1 MTPKRPRPPLN
12 DATLR
17 ELALHYAAR
26 YATSRAR
33 LASYLRRK
41 LKERGWEGEAPPSPD
56 ALVERMADLGY
67 VDDAVFARTKG
78 ASLARRGYG
87 PRRIAQSLTGAGIAA
102 PDRAEAEADATAAI
116 WTAADAFARRKRIGP
131 YAASPPDRD
140 QRAKM
145 IAAFLRAGHSHATAR
160 LWVNAAPGE
169 PPDPD
174 R

>member
-1 MTPKRPRPPLN
+1 MTTKKPRPPLN
-12 DATLR
+12 EASFR

-33 LASYLRRK
+33 LTAYLRRK
-41 LKERGWEGEAPPSPD
+41 VKERGWEGDNPPEPD
-56 ALVERMADLGY
+56 ALVERMASLGY
-67 VDDAVFARTKG
+67 VDDAGFARMKG

-87 PRRIAQSLTGAGIAA
+87 PRRIAQALTGAGIAA
-102 PDRAEAEADATAAI
+102 PDRAAAEEDAAAAI
-116 WTAADAFARRKRIGP
+116 WAAADAFARRKRIGP

-140 QRAKM
+140 QREKM

-160 LWVNAAPGE
+160 LWVDAPPGE
-169 PPDPD
+169 PPEPD